1 MINSWKNQILPLNY
15 GELLGTQNYLC
26 ASLFLLFLVSI
37 SLISSNEPWILS
49 EKYLFSFNSNSRHLG
64 D

>member
-1 MINSWKNQILPLNY
+1 MLNSWKNQILPLNSE
-15 GELLGTQNYLC
+15 ELLGTQKYLR
-26 ASLFLLFLVSI
+26 AILFLLFLVSI

-49 EKYLFSFNSNSRHLG
+49 RKYLFHFNYNSRHLG